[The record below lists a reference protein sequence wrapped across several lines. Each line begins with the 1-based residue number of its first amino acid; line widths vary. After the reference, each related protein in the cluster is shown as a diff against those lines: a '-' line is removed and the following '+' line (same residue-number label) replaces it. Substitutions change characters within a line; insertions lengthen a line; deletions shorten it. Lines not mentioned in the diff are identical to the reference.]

1 MPALAGL
8 SRSTL
13 MTPAGGSPPLECDT
27 QNTWVRKNPRAWTQV
42 RPPVTSTPQSRPVP
56 PLEGSEGEVKAP
68 EGGPGGQTSK
78 SESRHSGQ
86 GRPSPCPPC
95 CPAQVGSG
103 QSVSAAA
110 EAPGDAGRPC
120 QVSPDP

>member
-86 GRPSPCPPC
+86 GRPYNRLLLTTVVGLGKPGPTRHCTPHPPSP
-95 CPAQVGSG
+95 
-103 QSVSAAA
+103 
-110 EAPGDAGRPC
+110 
-120 QVSPDP
+120 